1 MKGKWSV
8 LAPLLAV
15 AILLGT
21 VTAAQAAEVSPP
33 PAEGRGRG
41 IRGRVVA
48 VSGNTLTVRTP
59 REEVAVLVDAD
70 TIFRI
75 PGVQQPGLDDV
86 ETGNLV
92 GAAGEWTADGSLE
105 ANVVVVLR
113 RPQRA
118 GRLIGEVTAVEGT
131 ALKITTRGGREVVV
145 ETDDETTFVVPG
157 VADASLSDVH
167 AGDRVAVQGHA
178 QGEAPYAR
186 VAVVLPASPA
196 RLTGRVS
203 DIAGQTLVLETQGGT
218 VRVVTEAG
226 TLIQIPGVDDPTLA
240 DVREGDGVVCGG
252 EWEDD
257 TTFRAL
263 LVAVRRR
270 SPAPGRTAVIRG
282 RVTAVGRERLT
293 LGTARGPVVVL
304 VDDGTAIRV
313 PGVED
318 PALKDLQV
326 GDPVVAR
333 GQWNEDGAL
342 QAQGIL
348 VLRRRG

>member
-41 IRGRVVA
+41 VRGTVVA
-48 VSGNTLTVRTP
+48 VAGNTLTVRTP
-59 REEVAVLVDAD
+59 REEVAVVVDAD

-75 PGVQQPGLDDV
+75 PGVRDAEPDDV
-86 ETGNLV
+86 ETGDLV

-105 ANVVVVLR
+105 ARLIVVLR
-113 RPQRA
+113 RPRRA
-118 GRLIGEVTAVEGT
+118 GRLIGEVTAVQGT
-131 ALKITTRGGREVVV
+131 TLTISTRGGREVVL

-157 VADASLSDVH
+157 VADATLSDVH
-167 AGDRVAVQGHA
+167 VGDRVVVQGHA

-186 VAVVLPASPA
+186 VVVVLPASPA
-196 RLTGRVS
+196 RLTGRIS
-203 DIAGQTLVLETQGGT
+203 DVAGQTLVLETQGGT

-226 TLIQIPGVDDPTLA
+226 TLFQIPAVDDPTLA
-240 DVREGDGVVCGG
+240 DIREGDGVVCGG
-252 EWEDD
+252 EWEDH

-282 RVTAVGRERLT
+282 RVTAVDGERLT
-293 LGTARGPVVVL
+293 LGTARGPLVVL
-304 VDDGTAIRV
+304 VDEGTSIRV

-318 PALKDLQV
+318 PALTDIQV
-326 GDPVVAR
+326 GDPVAAR
-333 GQWNEDGAL
+333 GQWNEDGTL

-348 VLRRRG
+348 VLRRGG